1 MDTIFAL
8 SSGTAR
14 AGVAVIRVSGPQARV
29 VAEKISGSLPP
40 ERELA
45 FRAIVDPVQ
54 GETIDQ
60 GMVVWFAGPRTAT
73 GEDVAEFHLHGSRA
87 VVASVLVTLAGC
99 EGCRPAEPGEFTRR
113 AFANGKLDLAQVEG
127 LADLIAAETETQRRA
142 ALRHLDGSLSRQYEG
157 WRAGLLKALA
167 YVEAT
172 IDFSDEELP
181 ADLLTKVSG
190 DVEALAAEVGAFV
203 ERGARSRSIR
213 DGFAIAIIGEPNV
226 GKSSLLNA
234 IAGREAAIVSERAG
248 TTRDVITV
256 RLDLGGHLV
265 VLSDTAGL
273 RATEDEV
280 EAEGVDRARREAQ
293 GADLRLL
300 VVDAVTSHLPAG
312 LEELL
317 QPGDIVVANKADL
330 IGEGAG
336 HRRPSPDLLP
346 SGARAVF
353 VSARTGFGIGSLLN
367 ELTGAVGKR
376 TSAGA
381 ELSFT
386 HLRHQH
392 ALEAVIG
399 MLRSALL
406 AKDDQLELFAED
418 LRGANRELGRI
429 TGRVDVEDLLD
440 LVFRDFC
447 IGK

>member
-14 AGVAVIRVSGPQARV
+14 AGVAVIRISGPQARV
-29 VAEKISGSLPP
+29 VTEKILGSLPP

-45 FRAIVDPVQ
+45 LRTIRDPYS

-60 GMVVWFAGPRTAT
+60 GMVVWFAAPRTAT

-87 VVASVLVTLAGC
+87 VVAAVLSILGR
-99 EGCRPAEPGEFTRR
+99 EMGCRGAEPGEFTRR

-127 LADLIAAETETQRRA
+127 LADLIAAETESQRRA
-142 ALRHLDGSLSRQYEG
+142 ALRHLDGSLSRQYEA
-157 WRAGLLKALA
+157 WRASLLKALA

-172 IDFSDEELP
+172 IDFSDEDLP
-181 ADLLTKVSG
+181 RDLLAKVRSEIASLAGEIDGFVARGTK
-190 DVEALAAEVGAFV
+190 
-203 ERGARSRSIR
+203 SRSIR
-213 DGFAIAIIGEPNV
+213 DGFAIAIVGEPNV

-273 RATEDEV
+273 RETQDDI
-280 EAEGVDRARREAQ
+280 EAEGVGRARREAEA
-293 GADLRLL
+293 ADLRLL
-300 VVDAVTSHLPAG
+300 VIEAGAVGVPATLSG
-312 LEELL
+312 VFE
-317 QPGDIVVANKADL
+317 QGDIVVANKADL
-330 IGEGAG
+330 IAADGQ
-336 HRRPSPDLLP
+336 RSRSPSSRPE
-346 SGARAVF
+346 AKTIE
-353 VSARTGFGIGSLLN
+353 VSARTGFGIGALLDQLKGLVA
-367 ELTGAVGKR
+367 ER
-376 TSAGA
+376 TASGA

-386 HLRHQH
+386 HLRHEQ
-392 ALEAVIG
+392 ALKAVVAR
-399 MLRSALL
+399 LRGSLSAR
-406 AKDDQLELFAED
+406 DDQLELFAED
-418 LRGANRELGRI
+418 LRAASRELGRI